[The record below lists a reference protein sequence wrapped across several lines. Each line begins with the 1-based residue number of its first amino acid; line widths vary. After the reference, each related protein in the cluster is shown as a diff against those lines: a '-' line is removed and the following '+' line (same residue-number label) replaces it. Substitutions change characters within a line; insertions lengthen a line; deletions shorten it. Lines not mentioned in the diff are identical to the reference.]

1 MMKYFIIMIICDDMN
16 YSKIY
21 KFKSETI
28 PSKNKLIEFGLD
40 FDSKRKEKIQ
50 IEEVS
55 KQLQNHLD
63 GINLN

>member
-1 MMKYFIIMIICDDMN
+1 MN